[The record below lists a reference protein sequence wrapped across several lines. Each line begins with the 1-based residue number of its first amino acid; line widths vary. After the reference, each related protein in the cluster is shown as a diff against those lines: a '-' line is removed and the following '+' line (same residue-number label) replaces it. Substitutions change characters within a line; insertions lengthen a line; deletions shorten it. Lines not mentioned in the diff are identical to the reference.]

1 MYKIKQ
7 EYGLNRQIHKQKL
20 TVNGN
25 YQLHKKNANKMQ
37 TKAGA
42 GKKRNDGIEENCQC
56 CQTVCRRFNPMATNL
71 KVSKRLSRSYQNWER
86 GLEGKK
92 RTS

>member
-25 YQLHKKNANKMQ
+25 YQLHKKKANKMQ
-37 TKAGA
+37 TKE
-42 GKKRNDGIEENCQC
+42 RERERENNGMMAS
-56 CQTVCRRFNPMATNL
+56 RRTANAA
-71 KVSKRLSRSYQNWER
+71 RLFAEDSIQWQQI
-86 GLEGKK
+86 
-92 RTS
+92 